1 MQVATG
7 NFNPGTPMLATT
19 LTASFQLRAWQAL
32 ALACLVTAAHAQAPA
47 SPVLARGQLNLGYR
61 VDAAPFSVK
70 TAAGQPAGYMVAM
83 CQRIAERLKTPAG
96 RPLRVN
102 PIEVP
107 PDQVNRYLQG
117 GSVDVLCA
125 ATTDTPERRAVM
137 AFSHPLFVAQIKVL
151 VRKVDGLKSVADLK
165 GQPVVVIGR
174 STADD
179 LATSRAGELQ
189 WKTARALDAIAAMGQ
204 VELGWVKGYA
214 RDDVL
219 LLTQLAQGRNPTAY
233 QLLPEALSRE
243 PIAIAVRKD
252 DPVLLAEVNAAI
264 AEVVKDGSMEKS
276 YRQWFME
283 PIEPFKRA
291 VNLPPSAE
299 LQAEWAKLR

>member
-1 MQVATG
+1 MPTR
-7 NFNPGTPMLATT
+7 NPLV
-19 LTASFQLRAWQAL
+19 SIRRRALQAL
-32 ALACLVTAAHAQAPA
+32 ALACLVTAAQAQNTA
-47 SPVLARGQLNLGYR
+47 SAVLTRGQLNLGYR
-61 VDAAPFSVK
+61 VDAAPFSLK
-70 TAAGQPAGYMVAM
+70 TATGQADGYTVAM
-83 CQRIAERLKTPAG
+83 CQRIAQRLKTPAG
-96 RPLRVN
+96 RPVRVN

-107 PDQVNRYLQG
+107 PDQVVRYLQG

-125 ATTDTPERRAVM
+125 ATTDTPERRAAM
-137 AFSHPLFVAQIKVL
+137 AFSHPLFIAQIKVL

-174 STADD
+174 STADE

-189 WKTARALDAIAAMGQ
+189 WKTARALDAVAAIGQ
-204 VELGWVKGYA
+204 IELGWVKGYA

-233 QLLPEALSRE
+233 QLLPEGLSRE

-252 DPVLLAEVNAAI
+252 DPALLAEVNAAI
-264 AEVVKDGSMEKS
+264 VDAVKDGSLEAL
-276 YRQWFME
+276 YRRWFME

-291 VNLPPSAE
+291 INLAPSSE
-299 LQAEWAKLR
+299 LQAEWARLR